1 MVIFKTFSLA
11 ASRFER
17 PQPNSK
23 QALSNLLR
31 NRHPSNNYGMPVMPN
46 TQLGSGPAPG
56 YGQMQRFPRQAI
68 RQPHP
73 STMQTNQVRIF

>member
-1 MVIFKTFSLA
+1 
-11 ASRFER
+11 
-17 PQPNSK
+17 
-23 QALSNLLR
+23 
-31 NRHPSNNYGMPVMPN
+31 MPN

-73 STMQTNQVRIF
+73 STMQTNQVEREYFKQKCWLYYLFLLGDISESVRQHAKLNG

>member
-1 MVIFKTFSLA
+1 
-11 ASRFER
+11 
-17 PQPNSK
+17 
-23 QALSNLLR
+23 
-31 NRHPSNNYGMPVMPN
+31 MPN

-73 STMQTNQVRIF
+73 STMQTNQVEREYFKQKC